1 MPALKG
7 NCSVVL
13 DTKNRIALVA
23 DPDGKWNNDNVN
35 ELVTFMGKCCTEQ
48 QKAHGKQV
56 TITIKP
62 PFIVPDA
69 KDAKGN
75 AIKGSVP
82 KILCRG
88 KQTDGDLPTSVYLG
102 IFPEGKGPSAARS
115 VTKLG

>member
-13 DTKNRIALVA
+13 DTKDRIALMA
-23 DPDGKWNNDNVN
+23 DPEGVWNNTNVPKL
-35 ELVTFMGKCCTEQ
+35 LVFMEKKRAEQ
-48 QKAHGKQV
+48 QKAHGKQK

-62 PFIVPDA
+62 PFVVPDA
-69 KDAKGN
+69 KDSKGN
-75 AIKGSVP
+75 PVKNCVT

-88 KQTDGDLPTSVYLG
+88 KQTDGDLPSSVYLG
-102 IFPEGKGPSAARS
+102 IFPEGKGPTSARS